1 MNYFIHMKQKG
12 YEMMNPKQETWK
24 TRNTIRK
31 KGVEALKKQYVK
43 AELMNYHYYKECWS
57 QLHERIQE
65 RTEDYEARLNDPLK
79 SCTAISVSAH
89 SNTHTPWQ
97 IEKTSEIIQFQERLQ
112 LYEQQLANIDM
123 WLSVLSQTQ
132 QEAVI
137 AYIIERQCSQLEQAA
152 HQLSR
157 SAEAIQKAA
166 DRAIIK
172 IVRLFL

>member
-1 MNYFIHMKQKG
+1 
-12 YEMMNPKQETWK
+12 MNPKQETWK

>member
-1 MNYFIHMKQKG
+1 
-12 YEMMNPKQETWK
+12 MMNPKQETWK

>member
-12 YEMMNPKQETWK
+12 YKTMNPKQETWK
-24 TRNTIRK
+24 TRDTIRK
-31 KGVEALKKQYVK
+31 KGIEALKKQYVK
-43 AELMNYHYYKECWS
+43 AEFMNYHYYKECWS
-57 QLHERIQE
+57 QLHKKIQE
-65 RTEDYEARLNDPLK
+65 RKENYEARLNDPLK
-79 SCTAISVSAH
+79 SCTAISVSLN